1 MIFSR
6 YCRKSPNMKI
16 RQRLGLSILL
26 SAAAFGGLAARSQTD
41 AGSPDALSKPQV
53 FLFEQLQANRM
64 ANGGESRNVIRGALP
79 TGENVAVHESVLP
92 VGAAPT
98 PLHRIQHSE
107 FISVREGTVAFEHDG
122 KSESVGPGGVIYVA
136 FGTLHALKNVG
147 NVPAK
152 YCVVAIGG
160 DIKK

>member
-1 MIFSR
+1 M
-6 YCRKSPNMKI
+6 KSVPYLAL
-16 RQRLGLSILL
+16 RILL
-26 SAAAFGGLAARSQTD
+26 PAAAFCGMAANSQTD
-41 AGSPDALSKPQV
+41 SVKSDVLSKPQV
-53 FLFEQLQANRM
+53 FLFEQLHANRM

-79 TGENVAVHESVLP
+79 TGEAVAIHESVLP

-98 PLHRIQHSE
+98 TLHKIQHSE
-107 FISVREGTVAFEHDG
+107 FIMVREGTVAFQHDG

-147 NVPAK
+147 SVPAK